1 MRLPCKFEVTF
12 YQVIW
17 SQLGSLWLCKSGFD
31 FFVLWPRGSICFLNF
46 TQFDIC
52 IMGVKGCNLKQR
64 EGELIK
70 SFGSKGSEDGQV
82 DDEPV
87 WVWMWMKKVELLLL
101 IFPIIE
107 FKCLIIIDNDWS
119 EDSSEGVSLTNLYNV
134 GFDRGWEY
142 CCFWF
147 WESSDSSDGIWREF
161 LEGRNI
167 SFFIWWFS
175 QEWTSFYEVVVDS
188 FWINYD
194 FRF

>member
-1 MRLPCKFEVTF
+1 
-12 YQVIW
+12 
-17 SQLGSLWLCKSGFD
+17 
-31 FFVLWPRGSICFLNF
+31 
-46 TQFDIC
+46 
-52 IMGVKGCNLKQR
+52 MGVKGCNLKQR

-134 GFDRGWEY
+134 GIDRRGMGILLFVSDFENHQIQVMEY
-142 CCFWF
+142 
-147 WESSDSSDGIWREF
+147 
-161 LEGRNI
+161 EGN
-167 SFFIWWFS
+167 FI
-175 QEWTSFYEVVVDS
+175 
-188 FWINYD
+188 
-194 FRF
+194 